1 MRSWIW
7 KETLF
12 REFAA
17 ASEKKSPDIC
27 VDFPFTLLET
37 DTEDERENHDVLLN
51 KDVNIKLNFKQE
63 EQATNRNVPGIAIGI
78 FFDTLSL

>member
-12 REFAA
+12 RKFAA
-17 ASEKKSPDIC
+17 AGEKKSPDIG
-27 VDFPFTLLET
+27 VDFPLTLLET

-63 EQATNRNVPGIAIGI
+63 QATNRNVPGIAIYI
-78 FFDTLSL
+78 FSDTLSP

>member
-1 MRSWIW
+1 MRSWIG

-12 REFAA
+12 RKLAA
-17 ASEKKSPDIC
+17 ASEKKSPDVG

-37 DTEDERENHDVLLN
+37 NTEDERENHDVLLN

-63 EQATNRNVPGIAIGI
+63 QATNRNVPGIAICI
-78 FFDTLSL
+78 FSDTLSL